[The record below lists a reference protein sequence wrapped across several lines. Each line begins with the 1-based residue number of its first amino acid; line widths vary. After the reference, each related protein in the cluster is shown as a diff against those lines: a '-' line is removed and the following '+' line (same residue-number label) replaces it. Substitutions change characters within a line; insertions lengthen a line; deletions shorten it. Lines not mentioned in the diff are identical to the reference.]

1 MNLLK
6 EWVLNFINNERKM
19 PGERML
25 LNEILKDVINRNVK
39 NEELRNIIYKFCTE
53 ENQSIVET
61 EHALVTSRCFSEYGF
76 EEAEIIVSIILDNID
91 CDMELYSAYF
101 PSAFR
106 RLIGML
112 QANIHGSIVFQSK
125 KKYAGVAET
134 GLWDLK
140 EKI

>member
-1 MNLLK
+1 MS
-6 EWVLNFINNERKM
+6 
-19 PGERML
+19 

-76 EEAEIIVSIILDNID
+76 EDAEIIVSIILDNID
-91 CDMELYSAYF
+91 CDMELYSAYL

-106 RLIGML
+106 ILIGML
-112 QANIHGSIVFQSK
+112 QANIQGSIVFQSK
-125 KKYAGVAET
+125 KKYAGIAEN